1 MAKMDTEAVLTQTR
15 KRLEQEPAVADP
27 TRITVDIEK
36 RGSLFNRRY
45 AIVLS
50 GAVGSEAEGRRIA
63 EGVKDSVANYGQIDV
78 ENHLVVPLV

>member
-1 MAKMDTEAVLTQTR
+1 MAKTNKEEVVTQVR

-27 TRITVDIEK
+27 TKINVDLDK

-45 AIVLS
+45 AVILS
-50 GAVGSEAEGRRIA
+50 GRVGSEAEGRRIA
-63 EGVKDSVANYGQIDV
+63 SAVEESVGQYGDIEV